1 MKLTKIIFA
10 FIFTYFVIGNANA
23 HSGESFYYTNQS
35 LNAFGVVIDG
45 VEGANKGGAN
55 DARSML
61 ANNMRN
67 LVKQRSAIKDAQI
80 TFDRF
85 KNNKDKT
92 IKQSA
97 TLISGSLLMLGMTMD
112 NAIEL
117 VEKMLNMNDKEFIAN
132 NGTFTKKTAEIAEEM
147 NKNWKLYAETSI
159 SVTYTLIDG
168 MGDVKNANL
177 NSKLSKLN
185 ITKTQLAELKATV
198 KSKFSKQVNQKDKN
212 KLAWV
217 DMPPVFLMDF
227 LNDSWKTSND

>member
-1 MKLTKIIFA
+1 
-10 FIFTYFVIGNANA
+10 
-23 HSGESFYYTNQS
+23 
-35 LNAFGVVIDG
+35 
-45 VEGANKGGAN
+45 
-55 DARSML
+55 ML